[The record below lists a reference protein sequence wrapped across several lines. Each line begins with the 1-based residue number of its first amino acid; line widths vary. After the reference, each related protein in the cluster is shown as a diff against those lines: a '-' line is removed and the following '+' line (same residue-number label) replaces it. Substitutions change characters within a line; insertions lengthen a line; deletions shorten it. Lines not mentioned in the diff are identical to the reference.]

1 MGSVTFSPDWLPKG
15 KGTDGESDCAF
26 QPAYVLGYVA
36 GRQADE
42 ETGRLIGGG
51 SVWASIDQPLLRLR
65 RTTLALFATG
75 GTRIGRLN
83 AARGHWAAGLL
94 LDGLTRRGGT
104 LGIGVSRA
112 YYADGHETDLE
123 ITSSLPLCQWAQLQP
138 TLYVV
143 RTCGETAVIGAL
155 RLCICLGNI

>member
-1 MGSVTFSPDWLPKG
+1 MLFRSL
-15 KGTDGESDCAF
+15 
-26 QPAYVLGYVA
+26 
-36 GRQADE
+36 
-42 ETGRLIGGG
+42 
-51 SVWASIDQPLLRLR
+51 QPLLRLR

-123 ITSSLPLCQWAQLQP
+123 INSSLPLCQWAQLQP
-138 TLYVV
+138 VLHVV

-155 RLCICLGNI
+155 RLCICLGNK

>member
-1 MGSVTFSPDWLPKG
+1 M
-15 KGTDGESDCAF
+15 
-26 QPAYVLGYVA
+26 
-36 GRQADE
+36 
-42 ETGRLIGGG
+42 
-51 SVWASIDQPLLRLR
+51 WASIDQPLFKMR

-138 TLYVV
+138 ALHVV
-143 RTCGETAVIGAL
+143 RTCGETALIGAL